1 MFKAKVIVVSD
12 RCFTGENED
21 LTGPALNELL
31 INSGY
36 LVDSVIIVPDEKND
50 IINALTIAVDEGIS
64 LILTAGGTGFSKR
77 DITPECTKEVITR
90 EVPGISEYMRMQ
102 SMKKTPHAILSRG
115 VSGIVDNSLIINLPG
130 SPKAATENLS
140 YIIGSIK
147 HGLNILSATISDCK
161 EDM

>member
-1 MFKAKVIVVSD
+1 MYKAKVIVVSD
-12 RCFTGENED
+12 RCFKGENKD
-21 LTGPALNELL
+21 STGPALNKLL

-36 LVDSVIIVPDEKND
+36 LVDNVVIVPDERLN
-50 IINALTIAVDEGIS
+50 IINALNDAKDKAYP

-140 YIIGSIK
+140 YIIDSIK
-147 HGLNILSATISDCK
+147 HGLNILSAAISDCK